1 MRSALGMLAALAPAV
16 AACSGP
22 TVRLSTPTPLAVD
35 ITMRVDIYQHAPAA
49 GQTDDQSAGE
59 GPEARRRARMAE
71 IQTLKN
77 SRLVGENRRGL
88 LTVLETPPGEYGTY
102 VERTAAAENTDRT
115 ALMNNQAAAQR
126 QPLDRVQAAEARLW
140 RERSFP
146 GEWIEVQEPDGVSRW
161 QQKRPA
167 QAPPSSQPVE
177 GP

>member
-1 MRSALGMLAALAPAV
+1 MRSALGMLAALAPVV

-22 TVRLSTPTPLAVD
+22 TVRLSTPKPLAVD

-49 GQTDDQSAGE
+49 GQTADQSAGE
-59 GPEARRRARMAE
+59 GPEVRRRARMAE

-102 VERTAAAENTDRT
+102 VQRTAAAENADRT
-115 ALMNNQAAAQR
+115 ALMNARAAAQR
-126 QPLDRVQAAEARLW
+126 EPLSRVEAEEARLW

-146 GEWIEVQEPDGVSRW
+146 GEWTEIQEPDGVWRW
-161 QQKRPA
+161 RQKQA
-167 QAPPSSQPVE
+167 EQAPPSSQPAG